1 MSVLTKL
8 AFPLWLSA
16 ICAMAT
22 VPAHAQFQGA
32 EAQMGQFAPIV
43 EQFAPMIEQMAPWI
57 QKMQNRIGKKRMARL
72 GLSMQKVK
80 AIFISHEHT
89 DHIKGL
95 GVLARKYRLPVYV
108 TDGTVHHCGDV
119 PKELCIPLKSYLP
132 VKNQRLDN

>member
-32 EAQMGQFAPIV
+32 EAQMGQFAPML

-72 GLSMQKVK
+72 VQMAEPLMSMMP
-80 AIFISHEHT
+80 SG
-89 DHIKGL
+89 DGSPL
-95 GVLARKYRLPVYV
+95 GVDGLTSLA
-108 TDGTVHHCGDV
+108 GDARGRHARRH
-119 PKELCIPLKSYLP
+119 K
-132 VKNQRLDN
+132 